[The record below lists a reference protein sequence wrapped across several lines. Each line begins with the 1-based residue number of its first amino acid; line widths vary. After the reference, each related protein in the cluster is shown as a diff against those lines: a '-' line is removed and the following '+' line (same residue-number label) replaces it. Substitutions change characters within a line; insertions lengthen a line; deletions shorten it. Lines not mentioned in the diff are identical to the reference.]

1 MNTLV
6 RFLFPVRLSPTA
18 VSLLL
23 LAFRIIFGALLF
35 AHGIQKWENFSTLS
49 GVFPDPVGVGST
61 VSLSLAFFAEVVCS
75 LGFMFGAFYR
85 LAMLP
90 MIFTM
95 LMALFVVHASD
106 PFAVKELALV
116 YLVVFVL
123 MYFAG
128 PGKYSFDY
136 WIGQYIRKRNSEVLI

>member
-1 MNTLV
+1 MNSLI
-6 RFLFPVRLSPTA
+6 RFLFPVRLSDTA
-18 VSLLL
+18 VSLLFL
-23 LAFRIIFGALLF
+23 GFRLIFGALLLS
-35 AHGIQKWENFSTLS
+35 HGLQKWENFSALS
-49 GVFPDPVGVGST
+49 GVFPDPLGIGST
-61 VSLSLAFFAEVVCS
+61 LSLSLAIFGEAICS

-95 LMALFVVHASD
+95 LVALFVVHASD

-128 PGKYSFDY
+128 PGKFSFDY
-136 WIGQYIRKRNSEVLI
+136 WIGENIRKRKA

>member
-1 MNTLV
+1 MNSLI
-6 RFLFPVRLSPTA
+6 RFLFPVKLSDTA

-23 LAFRIIFGALLF
+23 LAFRIVFGALLLS
-35 AHGIQKWENFSTLS
+35 HGMQKWENFSTLS
-49 GVFPDPVGVGST
+49 AAFPDPLGVGST
-61 VSLSLAFFAEVVCS
+61 VSLSLAIFGEVVCS

-85 LAMLP
+85 LALLP

-106 PFAVKELALV
+106 PFAVKELPLV

-136 WIGQYIRKRNSEVLI
+136 WIGEYIRKKKA